1 MDRDPH
7 TKQCEVLSYV
17 ELSQSF
23 SGLSSGSQPC
33 CVHLSFLSF
42 LLLVSFPPPPL
53 FLSATRPRIVH
64 RVTRAV
70 TKPPLY
76 LYNPCVCQWQ
86 FCDNHGSTK
95 GASCMRIPAMSRP
108 CLWRTGKG
116 LLESQY
122 PRSSFRI
129 VDWQVYYARLTVYA
143 PFQKKGTPAWIFY
156 YLNFRVFIKTW
167 YRFNKNSFFFSIRCN
182 SLQWRVEKKESYKF
196 YIPLWWGRGDLTQVY
211 IFTKR
216 MIERWG

>member
-1 MDRDPH
+1 MGR
-7 TKQCEVLSYV
+7 
-17 ELSQSF
+17 
-23 SGLSSGSQPC
+23 
-33 CVHLSFLSF
+33 FLTFRIERLETSC
-42 LLLVSFPPPPL
+42 LVTSIETVYLDCFPPPL

-76 LYNPCVCQWQ
+76 LYSIYTRVFASDNFATITVPQKVRPVC
-86 FCDNHGSTK
+86 GS
-95 GASCMRIPAMSRP
+95 RAMSRP

>member
-1 MDRDPH
+1 MGR
-7 TKQCEVLSYV
+7 
-17 ELSQSF
+17 
-23 SGLSSGSQPC
+23 
-33 CVHLSFLSF
+33 FLTFRIERLETSC
-42 LLLVSFPPPPL
+42 LVTSIETVYLDCFPSPL

-95 GASCMRIPAMSRP
+95 GASCMWIPAMSWP